1 MVKVAAKLKNLRGRS
16 FNELRVR
23 GAQAVAALAE
33 RRGWSSQ
40 SRLPTDEAFLKSIDA
55 AQLGQFPIS
64 AEGLLAHFRAR
75 ALPRFFAGFARPQAT
90 VDELRRRWPES
101 EKRVVASAR
110 RVVEGKFDLLGLHD
124 LSFGDPVD
132 WHLEPLAGKRA
143 PLVHWSRIDYLNV
156 DVTGDKKI
164 TWELNRQQYL
174 MTLGRAYLYTGD
186 ELYAQTFARHVADW
200 IEHNPPK
207 IGINWASSLEVSF
220 RAMAW
225 LWALYFFRDSPHLRP
240 ALFLNILK
248 VLFLHGRHLET
259 YLSTYFSPNTHL
271 TGEALGLFYLGTVLP
286 ELKCAARW
294 RNTGERILMNALDW
308 HVRPDGVY
316 FEQSSY
322 YHRYTTDF
330 YTHLYILARAN
341 SSSAA
346 QSGGSEVGSEAKSEV
361 ESERRLSGK
370 LTALLDHLMY
380 ITRPDGTT
388 PFFGDD
394 DGGRLVM
401 LDERPANDFRAA
413 LSTGAALFARPD
425 YKHVAG
431 EAAEETLWLLGTEG
445 MRDFDFIE
453 AHSPA
458 QTSRAFPDGGYYVM
472 RDGWESS
479 ANYMLIDCGPHGT
492 LNCGHAHAD
501 MLAFELAAR
510 GRTML
515 IDPGTYTYTGA
526 SEVRDYF
533 RTSAAHNTLTID
545 GESSSAPG
553 GTFTWRHVARATPR
567 TWVASRRF
575 DFFEGAHDGYSRL
588 ASPATHTRSVLFL
601 KNDYWMVRDRVA
613 SAGTHRYDLHFHFAP
628 DAKLETIT
636 QPETEA
642 QHDGALPVREL
653 GSGDAPGMELFA
665 FGAGGAWQHG
675 DGWVSGCYRERV
687 AAPVYSYSVEATG
700 ATEFV
705 TFLVPQRAAGNDA
718 NTRVRQI
725 EAVNG
730 RAFEMGEGARRD
742 VLVLGGSGDNGGAGG
757 ELMVE
762 TPRIKSDFAWTW
774 ARLTDDAPRA
784 EVLCEFVLIDGRTF
798 RFDNREVIT
807 TTRRVGHVVVRFTKG
822 EVHIDIDAGQSFTV
836 DARGRRR
843 VVINSEPIT
852 TSGEALIH
860 FVDGR
865 YRANQII
872 SQHFIAEDARE
883 RGEMKTTS
891 SIR

>member
-1 MVKVAAKLKNLRGRS
+1 MGGVIIKLKSLKGRG
-16 FNELRVR
+16 FDEMRVR

-33 RRGWSSQ
+33 RRGWSAQ
-40 SRLPTDEAFLKSIDA
+40 SRLPNDEAFLKSIDA
-55 AQLGQFPIS
+55 ARLGQFPIS

-75 ALPRFFAGFARPQAT
+75 TSPSFFAGFAQSKAT

-101 EKRVVASAR
+101 EERVIERAR

-132 WHLEPLAGKRA
+132 WHFEPLANKRA
-143 PLVHWSRIDYLNV
+143 PLIHWSRIDYLNV

-186 ELYAQTFARHVADW
+186 ELYARTFARHVADW
-200 IEHNPPK
+200 MEHNPPK
-207 IGINWASSLEVSF
+207 IGINWASSLEVAF
-220 RAMAW
+220 RSMAW
-225 LWALYFFRDSPHLRP
+225 LWALHFFRDSPHLTP

-248 VLFLHGRHLET
+248 ALFLHGRHLET

-286 ELKCAARW
+286 ELKCAGRW
-294 RNTGERILMNALDW
+294 RATGERILMNALDW

-341 SSSAA
+341 SSAA
-346 QSGGSEVGSEAKSEV
+346 QSGGSEVGSEAESEV
-361 ESERRLSGK
+361 ESEHRLPGK
-370 LTALLDHLMY
+370 LTALLDHLLY

-445 MRDFDFIE
+445 LRDFDRIE
-453 AHSPA
+453 AHPPA

-501 MLAFELAAR
+501 MLAFELAAC
-510 GRTML
+510 GRTIL

-575 DFFEGAHDGYSRL
+575 DFFEGAHDGYARL

-628 DAKLETIT
+628 DAK
-636 QPETEA
+636 PETAA
-642 QHDGALPVREL
+642 QNDGALSVREI
-653 GSGDAPGMELFA
+653 GSGNAPGMELSA

-675 DGWVSGCYRERV
+675 DGWVSRCYRERV
-687 AAPVYSYSVEATG
+687 AAPVYSYSAEATG

-705 TFLVPQRAAGNDA
+705 TFLVPRVAGHDA
-718 NTRVRQI
+718 ETRVRQI

-784 EVLCEFVLIDGRTF
+784 EVLSEFVLIDGRTF
-798 RFDNREVIT
+798 RFDNREVFT
-807 TTRRVGHVVVRFTKG
+807 AARRVGHVAVRFAEG
-822 EVHIDIDAGQSFTV
+822 DVQIDIDAGESFSV

-843 VVINSEPIT
+843 AVINGEPIT

-865 YRANQII
+865 CRAEAPDPTATAILV
-872 SQHFIAEDARE
+872 
-883 RGEMKTTS
+883 
-891 SIR
+891 

>member
-1 MVKVAAKLKNLRGRS
+1 MRGRS

-822 EVHIDIDAGQSFTV
+822 EVHIDIDAGESFSV